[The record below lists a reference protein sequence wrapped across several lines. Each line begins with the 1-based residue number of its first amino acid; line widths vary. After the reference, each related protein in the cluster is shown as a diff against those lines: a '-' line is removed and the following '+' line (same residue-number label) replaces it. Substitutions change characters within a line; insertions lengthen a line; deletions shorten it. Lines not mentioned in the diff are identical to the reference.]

1 MSAEPSCPCRST
13 RAPLADR
20 GAGLDEAPDL
30 IPFLE
35 PLPAE
40 RDALVSYYRCR
51 VCGTWWQ
58 EQLEP
63 FMHADVR
70 VLLRSVLD
78 ETGRPRPLIMNLAST
93 GLGFEVGPRRR

>member
-1 MSAEPSCPCRST
+1 MSAEASCPCRSIP
-13 RAPLADR
+13 APLADR
-20 GAGLDEAPDL
+20 GAGLDEAPEL
-30 IPFLE
+30 IPFLD

-40 RDALVSYYRCR
+40 REALVSYYRCR

-78 ETGRPRPLIMNLAST
+78 EAGRPLPLLMNLAT
-93 GLGFEVGPRRR
+93 RGLAVEVGPRRR